1 MIKKAFIIP
10 LFFLFSSLSVSS
22 CSTNND
28 DNKKEI
34 EVNGVSLTCSKE
46 SIYLDETCDLFVSIA
61 PVEATNKKYSY
72 TFTPSNLIEIKNDTV
87 FPLSEGKVEINVIT
101 ESGNYKDSVSLNIL
115 KRENTVTDKEYI
127 KSLYQDEY
135 NHDLYP
141 TSKGWGLSEL
151 DNVGVNYDKLNNEEL
166 YKVPNKGKIYN
177 AKDYKITFNSENNAG
192 NLTLLLNELAN
203 VDGVKIIKFE
213 SGTYYMNSTILA
225 NNVSNVYLVGNKD
238 TKFIYTGWMGF
249 IKATNCNNLHLNNI
263 IFDINP
269 SPTITG
275 KIVSSE
281 EDDVYAYIY
290 VNPDEEYDLSN
301 EIYQKYYLKR
311 TGSYAEYYY
320 DDEYKSYIPNRN
332 GNLFYNAGS
341 TGLTDLTYDKNT
353 KLLKVTLKKNFPYCS
368 YKKPNKGVVVSVGFQ
383 VYESFGFY
391 YLNCVDTY
399 MENITTYTVGG
410 MGLRTDNGKNLYLNR
425 VNFIREIGTGRLL
438 TCTADILHTCNLEG
452 VAKFTNCILEGSHDD
467 AINVKT
473 FYTKITDIDGNVVS
487 VSQTQN
493 EVSISFDVGDE
504 VEIYDPSNMS
514 YKDTYKVMGVKTIGS
529 NYDLTL
535 DKKVPNKGSKN
546 YTGFNLGNASK
557 ATRVTLDNSVIKNK
571 RNRGILLQG
580 RDSIISNCTF
590 LNVNM
595 GAIQVLGVDD
605 VFKEA
610 IVPKNIK
617 IYNNKFLKCYDDIQV
632 FTYGSKGPSEASNNT
647 LKDCDIYNNFFY
659 KSIGNTMALYGVGNI
674 KVHNNFDFQLNS
686 KTYTVYVHH
695 ADDVTISD
703 NITYF
708 ASDVNAFNYVKDGGN
723 NNNLLI
729 NNNLIKGVL

>member
-1 MIKKAFIIP
+1 MIYFK
-10 LFFLFSSLSVSS
+10 
-22 CSTNND
+22 
-28 DNKKEI
+28 
-34 EVNGVSLTCSKE
+34 
-46 SIYLDETCDLFVSIA
+46 DLA
-61 PVEATNKKYSY
+61 
-72 TFTPSNLIEIKNDTV
+72 IKN
-87 FPLSEGKVEINVIT
+87 
-101 ESGNYKDSVSLNIL
+101 
-115 KRENTVTDKEYI
+115 
-127 KSLYQDEY
+127 Y
-135 NHDLYP
+135 N
-141 TSKGWGLSEL
+141 
-151 DNVGVNYDKLNNEEL
+151 
-166 YKVPNKGKIYN
+166 
-177 AKDYKITFNSENNAG
+177 DY
-192 NLTLLLNELAN
+192 
-203 VDGVKIIKFE
+203 
-213 SGTYYMNSTILA
+213 
-225 NNVSNVYLVGNKD
+225 SN
-238 TKFIYTGWMGF
+238 
-249 IKATNCNNLHLNNI
+249 
-263 IFDINP
+263 
-269 SPTITG
+269 
-275 KIVSSE
+275 
-281 EDDVYAYIY
+281 
-290 VNPDEEYDLSN
+290 
-301 EIYQKYYLKR
+301 
-311 TGSYAEYYY
+311 
-320 DDEYKSYIPNRN
+320 
-332 GNLFYNAGS
+332 
-341 TGLTDLTYDKNT
+341 KNT

-514 YKDTYKVMGVKTIGS
+514 YKDTYKVMDVKTIGS

-571 RNRGILLQG
+571 RNRGILIQG